1 MKENYAYMKIN
12 NNNNNDNNN
21 NENVNNDIINN
32 IRETKFEIDNER
44 IIIKNYKKF
53 FLDIKYFKLGNTYNF
68 YFNNNNNNNNNNFYS
83 YSLESNQF
91 IKATLILLI
100 FIIILLLF
108 LKKIIK
114 SKFFYIFF
122 ILLLLI
128 SLIFAVKLLIS
139 NPGLILESSSNINNS
154 YFCNKCKIYV
164 EKFNNSFHCKW
175 CNVCVYEFDHH
186 CGIFGK
192 CISKKNKIIFKISVC
207 FGIAAET
214 FCIFYIC
221 YQYLKIIKI
230 I

>member
-12 NNNNNDNNN
+12 NNNVDNIN
-21 NENVNNDIINN
+21 NENNINHSQKE
-32 IRETKFEIDNER
+32 IKFEIDNER

-53 FLDIKYFKLGNTYNF
+53 FFYVKYFKLGNTINF
-68 YFNNNNNNNNNNFYS
+68 YLFNDDNNNNNFYS

-91 IKATLILLI
+91 IKTTLILI
-100 FIIILLLF
+100 IIIIILLMF
-108 LKKIIK
+108 FKKIIK
-114 SKFFYIFF
+114 SKFFYIIFF
-122 ILLLLI
+122 LLLLI
-128 SLIFAVKLLIS
+128 SIFFAIKLLIS

-221 YQYLKIIKI
+221 YQYLKIYKFI
-230 I
+230 

>member
-1 MKENYAYMKIN
+1 MKENYAYTKIN
-12 NNNNNDNNN
+12 NNNDNIN

-32 IRETKFEIDNER
+32 IKETKFEIDNER

-68 YFNNNNNNNNNNFYS
+68 YFNDNNNNNNNFYS
-83 YSLESNQF
+83 YSLQSNQF
-91 IKATLILLI
+91 IKTTLILI
-100 FIIILLLF
+100 FFIIILLLF
-108 LKKIIK
+108 LTKIIK

-128 SLIFAVKLLIS
+128 SLIFAIKLLIS

-164 EKFNNSFHCKW
+164 EKFKNSFHCKS
-175 CNVCVYEFDHH
+175 CNVCVYDFDHH

-192 CISKKNKIIFKISVC
+192 CISQKNKKIFKISVY

-214 FCIFYIC
+214 FCVFYVF
-221 YQYLKIIKI
+221 YQCIKIYKII
-230 I
+230 